1 MLELYVSNKKQRKKK
16 NFIKII
22 EKIIKTEIRL
32 NKFLISSQ
40 CVLITNS
47 DNIALKRWVIII

>member
-1 MLELYVSNKKQRKKK
+1 MYLLELYVSNKKQRKKK

-47 DNIALKRWVIII
+47 DNIALKR